1 MSLIDSHVQQLF
13 NASIEANIAAADA
26 LPEKITDAGARLAN
40 ALLENGRIFVCGNG
54 GSLANALHFSTA
66 LLNHFEVERPALPV
80 IVLGTDTALTTSL
93 LQDGQADHV
102 FSRPLQALGHAGDIL
117 LLLSTSNQTMNL
129 VHAVDAAHERG
140 MDVILLGASER
151 GVLGN
156 HLGPH
161 DMEIPVPVDSP
172 ARVREIHLFV
182 LHCFC
187 DLIDQALFGQIMG

>member
-13 NASIEANIAAADA
+13 NASIEASIAAADA
-26 LPEKITDAGARLAN
+26 LPEMITDAGARLAK
-40 ALLENGRIFVCGNG
+40 ALLDNGRIFVCGNG

-80 IVLGTDTALTTSL
+80 MVLGTDMALTTSL
-93 LQDGQADHV
+93 LQDGHADHV

-140 MDVILLGASER
+140 MDVILLGASKR
-151 GVLGN
+151 GVLAN

-161 DMEIPVPVDSP
+161 DMEIAVPLESP

>member
-26 LPEKITDAGARLAN
+26 LPEMITDAGARLAK
-40 ALLENGRIFVCGNG
+40 ALLDNGRIFVCGNG

-80 IVLGTDTALTTSL
+80 MVLGMDTALTTSL
-93 LQDGQADHV
+93 LQDGHADHV
-102 FSRPLQALGHAGDIL
+102 FSRPLQALGHAGDVL

-140 MDVILLGASER
+140 MDVILLGASKR

-161 DMEIPVPVDSP
+161 DMEIAVPLESP

>member
-26 LPEKITDAGARLAN
+26 LPEMITEAGTRLADS
-40 ALLENGRIFVCGNG
+40 LLNNGKIFVCGNG
-54 GSLANALHFSTA
+54 GSSANALHFSTA

-80 IVLGTDTALTTSL
+80 IVLGTDMALTTSL
-93 LQDGQADHV
+93 LQDGHAEHV

-156 HLGPH
+156 HLGPN
-161 DMEIPVPVDSP
+161 DMEIAVPVDSP
-172 ARVREIHLFV
+172 ARIREIHLFV

-187 DLIDQALFGQIMG
+187 DLIDQALFGQMVG

>member
-1 MSLIDSHVQQLF
+1 MSLINSHVQQLF
-13 NASIEANIAAADA
+13 NASIEAKIAVADA
-26 LPEKITDAGARLAN
+26 LPQMITDAGERLTES
-40 ALLENGRIFVCGNG
+40 LLNNGKIFVCGNG
-54 GSLANALHFSTA
+54 GSAANALHFSTA
-66 LLNHFEVERPALPV
+66 LLNHFDVERPALPV
-80 IVLGTDTALTTSL
+80 IVLGTDIALTTSL
-93 LQDGQADHV
+93 LQDGHAEHV

-156 HLGPH
+156 HLGPQ
-161 DMEIPVPVDSP
+161 DMEIAVPVDSP
-172 ARVREIHLFV
+172 ARIREIHLFV

-187 DLIDQALFGQIMG
+187 DLIDHALFGQMAG

>member
-1 MSLIDSHVQQLF
+1 MSLVDSHVQQLF

-26 LPEKITDAGARLAN
+26 LPEMITDAGARLVK
-40 ALLENGRIFVCGNG
+40 ALLDNGRIFVCGNG

-80 IVLGTDTALTTSL
+80 MVLGTDTALTTSL
-93 LQDGQADHV
+93 LHDGHADHV

-140 MDVILLGASER
+140 MDVILLGASKR

-156 HLGPH
+156 HLGPQ
-161 DMEIPVPVDSP
+161 DMEIAVPLESP

>member
-1 MSLIDSHVQQLF
+1 MSLMDSRVRQLF
-13 NASIEANIAAADA
+13 NASIEAHIAAADA
-26 LPEKITDAGARLAN
+26 LPDMITEAGTRLTDS
-40 ALLENGRIFVCGNG
+40 LLNNGKIFVCGNG

-80 IVLGTDTALTTSL
+80 FVLGTDMAITTSL
-93 LQDGQADHV
+93 LHDGHVEHV
-102 FSRPLQALGHAGDIL
+102 FSRPLQALGHSGDVL

-156 HLGPH
+156 HLGPN
-161 DMEIPVPVDSP
+161 DMEIAVPGDSP

-187 DLIDQALFGQIMG
+187 DLIDRSLFGQMMG